1 MLKNSILCRYE
12 PTRGEFLYILI
23 FLRFSTAECFVGSE
37 ADSQWP
43 YHNTNLTFIQEAILY
58 ILKFKLDSEVWEN
71 KAEEI
76 KSRLRGE

>member
-12 PTRGEFLYILI
+12 PTRGEFLNFLI
-23 FLRFSTAECFVGSE
+23 FLRFSTAKCFVGSE

-43 YHNTNLTFIQEAILY
+43 HTNLTFIQEAILY
-58 ILKFKLDSEVWEN
+58 ILKFKLGSEVWEN